1 MKVARKHILAA
12 LENSGRL
19 QFFPKYAIKAV
30 PYKGKDNKIGEFG
43 WTIQVWTT
51 HVLPEKGR

>member
-30 PYKGKDNKIGEFG
+30 PYKGKDNKTGEFG
-43 WTIQVWTT
+43 WTIQVWTI
-51 HVLPEKGR
+51 LPEKGR